1 MVELAVRN
9 PEVAPLNYNEVE
21 AGKPPL
27 SGPVATPPEAE
38 ARGLATV
45 VSRGAQ
51 RLSFFY
57 DLRLPAAAPSSQGHI
72 HILYL
77 YLLTQV

>member
-27 SGPVATPPEAE
+27 SGPVETPPEAE
-38 ARGLATV
+38 ARGLALD
-45 VSRGAQ
+45 R
-51 RLSFFY
+51 RLARSPTS
-57 DLRLPAAAPSSQGHI
+57 LKKKAVACGVEGI
-72 HILYL
+72 
-77 YLLTQV
+77 

>member
-38 ARGLATV
+38 ARGLAHD
-45 VSRGAQ
+45 R
-51 RLSFFY
+51 RLARSPTS
-57 DLRLPAAAPSSQGHI
+57 LKKKAVGMWREGHFAG
-72 HILYL
+72 H
-77 YLLTQV
+77 